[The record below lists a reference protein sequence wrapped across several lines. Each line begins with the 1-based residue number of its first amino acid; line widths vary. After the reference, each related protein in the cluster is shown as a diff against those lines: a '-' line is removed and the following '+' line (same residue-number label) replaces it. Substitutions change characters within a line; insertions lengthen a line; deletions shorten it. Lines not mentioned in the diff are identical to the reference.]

1 MINARRDITFMIIK
15 LDKPTNA
22 KKETFVVPIQKAGDK
37 NKSVIGFN
45 AILEWG
51 KSLKVKSNVPALK

>member
-1 MINARRDITFMIIK
+1 MIIK

-22 KKETFVVPIQKAGDK
+22 KKETFVVPIKRAGD
-37 NKSVIGFN
+37 NKSTGGFN

>member
-1 MINARRDITFMIIK
+1 MIIK

-22 KKETFVVPIQKAGDK
+22 KKETFVVPIQRIDDK